1 MLRVTLKQPIMHSK
15 QNECWQGSEWG
26 AVKRSKHTVH
36 RSSAARRSRLA
47 PPSTAGADP
56 TGADAAAADPAAA
69 EPTGADPTGA
79 DPPGADPTG
88 AEPAACA
95 TSASPR
101 SGAMSIPLGT
111 DPAEGAVS
119 VPTSALEQPLSRC
132 SFNWLGSTITPQA
145 GQQTS
150 SSAASDGSFPPMLHP
165 PALLP
170 PVLLP
175 PALLLPALLLPAL
188 LRADAAAAGGA
199 RLLPL
204 PSGEGAL
211 QPRSRWP
218 KTASLRSSSPQ
229 TGQATSI
236 AVSSSE
242 ANVGISVAPRMVGT
256 GGVCWDLRLESS
268 PLPHAPIRLPWE
280 LMHSAS

>member
-1 MLRVTLKQPIMHSK
+1 MHSK

-111 DPAEGAVS
+111 DPAGGAVS

-150 SSAASDGSFPPMLHP
+150 SSAASDGSFPPMLHPYALLPPALLP

-242 ANVGISVAPRMVGT
+242 ANVGIGVAPRMVGT